1 MVKKFLCV
9 LCGIVSFG
17 LIVFLRLIFDNTGT
31 AEGEANMRK
40 SCVGLITVIFCSG
53 LLIMGSVLSAYAEQG
68 EGRKL
73 VFTKHFNDSLF
84 DITEKAEFSVEILL
98 DEKEHKIGKNVIGIV
113 IHNSHNQDV
122 ENASLTIDY
131 RNTDTSQSAA
141 MGAVVKEKGGGLYIV
156 SNINLN
162 KEGRWKLT
170 ITVRKNGLDDSASFL
185 FPDVLKKKW
194 PAGKYNP

>member
-1 MVKKFLCV
+1 MKKSFAGIMTVILCSGI
-9 LCGIVSFG
+9 LMIVS
-17 LIVFLRLIFDNTGT
+17 
-31 AEGEANMRK
+31 
-40 SCVGLITVIFCSG
+40 
-53 LLIMGSVLSAYAEQG
+53 VLAAYAGQE

-84 DITEKAEFSVEILL
+84 DLTERSEFSVEILL
-98 DEKEHKIGKNVIGIV
+98 DQKEYKIGENVIGIV
-113 IHNSHNQDV
+113 IHNSRNQDV

-131 RNTDTSQSAA
+131 RNMDTGQPSAP
-141 MGAVVKEKGGGLYIV
+141 GAVVKEKGRGLYTV
-156 SNINLN
+156 SNLDLS

-170 ITVRKNGLDDSASFL
+170 VTVRKDGLDDSAQFL